1 MDTKESRPEFAP
13 TKRVITLID
22 LAGST
27 KAFQS
32 KGDVEMAA
40 LFQQYYTDC
49 ETVLTTKGGTV
60 IKFMGDA
67 CLATFPPDQAKNAV
81 EAVLELQS
89 KVTVLSEHYQVSIEL
104 GANLHLAS
112 AVEAEFGAGASRAR
126 DILGRGVNQ
135 TFLLGRGAGIR
146 ISEPV
151 YRALP
156 STARSP
162 WRKYKPPAVYHLDE
176 RAEGIYE
183 GMGKDPATNAERW

>member
-1 MDTKESRPEFAP
+1 MDTKESGPEFVP
-13 TKRVITLID
+13 TKRVIILID
-22 LAGST
+22 LAGSS

-32 KGDVEMAA
+32 HGDIKMAS

-49 ETVLTTKGGTV
+49 ETVLTGKGGTV

-67 CLATFPPDQAKNAV
+67 CLATFPPDQAGSAV

-89 KVTVLSEHYQVSIEL
+89 KIAVLARHHEVAIEL
-104 GANLHLAS
+104 GANVHMAS
-112 AVEAEFGAGASRAR
+112 AIEAEFGAGTRRTR

-151 YRALP
+151 YRTLP
-156 STARSP
+156 SGRRSP
-162 WRKYKPPAVYHLDE
+162 WQKHKPPAVYHLGQ
-176 RAEGIYE
+176 RAAGIYE
-183 GMGKDPATNAERW
+183 GTGKDPAANTERW